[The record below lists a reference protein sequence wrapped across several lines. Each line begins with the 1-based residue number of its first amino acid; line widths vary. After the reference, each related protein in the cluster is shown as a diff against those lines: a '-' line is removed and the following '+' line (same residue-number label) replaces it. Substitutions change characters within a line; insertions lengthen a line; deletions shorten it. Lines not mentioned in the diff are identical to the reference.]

1 MRNDGRALDDLRP
14 VEITPNFITSAHGS
28 CLIAVGNTRVL
39 CTAMIEESVPR
50 WMKHTGRGW
59 VTAEYSMLPGST
71 DRRTSREVSRGR
83 PGGRTMEIQR
93 LIGRS
98 LRTITDMKALG
109 QRTIWL
115 DCDVLQADGGTRCAS
130 ITGAFVAHCLAL
142 QRLVREGELDRL
154 PITDTV
160 AAISTG
166 VVDGELVL
174 DLPYEEDSRADV
186 DMNFVVTGE
195 NLLIEV
201 QGTAEKSP
209 FDLASLEKMTR
220 LAMAGCG
227 KLRAA
232 QLAALGDTA
241 IAAGLVEL

>member
-1 MRNDGRALDDLRP
+1 MRKDGRTADQLRP
-14 VEITPNFITSAHGS
+14 IKITPNFLTFAHGS
-28 CLIAVGNTRVL
+28 CLIEVGETRVL

-50 WMKHTGRGW
+50 WMRNSGKGW

-71 DRRTSREVSRGR
+71 DRRTSREVARGK

-98 LRTITDMKALG
+98 MRTITDMKGLG
-109 QRTIWL
+109 QRTVWL

-142 QRLVREGELDRL
+142 HRLVREGELDRL
-154 PITDTV
+154 PLRDTV
-160 AAISTG
+160 AAVSAG
-166 VVDGELVL
+166 VVDGNPVL

-195 NLLIEV
+195 EMLVEV
-201 QGTAEKSP
+201 QGTAEKDP
-209 FDLASLEKMTR
+209 FSRDVLNQLTDLGL
-220 LAMAGCG
+220 LGC
-227 KLRAA
+227 KELRKA
-232 QLAALGDTA
+232 QMNALGDIA
-241 IAAGLVEL
+241 VAAGLVEL

>member
-1 MRNDGRALDDLRP
+1 MRKDGRTADQLRP
-14 VEITPNFITSAHGS
+14 IKITPNFLTFAHGS
-28 CLIAVGNTRVL
+28 CLVEVGETRVL

-50 WMKHTGRGW
+50 WMRNSGKGW

-71 DRRTSREVSRGR
+71 DRRTSREVARGK

-98 LRTITDMKALG
+98 MRTITDMKGLG
-109 QRTIWL
+109 QRTVWL

-142 QRLVREGELDRL
+142 HRLVREGELDRL
-154 PITDTV
+154 PLRDTV
-160 AAISTG
+160 AAVSAG
-166 VVDGELVL
+166 VVDGNPVL

-195 NLLIEV
+195 EMLVEV
-201 QGTAEKSP
+201 QGTAEKDP
-209 FDLASLEKMTR
+209 FSRDVLNQLTDLGL
-220 LAMAGCG
+220 LGC
-227 KLRAA
+227 KELRKA
-232 QLAALGDTA
+232 QMNALGDIA
-241 IAAGLVEL
+241 VAAGLVEL